1 MKYANISNNMYVNQY
16 DGESRVTALAIDP
29 SGRVDLFSV
38 PISTPSGQ
46 LQLSEE
52 PILGKTR
59 QINDIFNKQ
68 GNFGGSTSGEV
79 TLTAKTASISIKN
92 DYAYLSPVGMGIEMS
107 RNAMKGILSGDGF
120 HDQVNGVYRSIVGTN
135 GAIKRSS
142 TTDQNYIFKK
152 LFEIDGR
159 LKIADA
165 KTEAG
170 HAVTQRNTRTPAYD
184 KTCLYMVFENITKL
198 DDDNIDGIRV
208 VYTMNSEVS
217 VSDATDANEV
227 SFTQTQLSDIRH
239 IKEFFISGFADDEVG
254 IDTSV
259 TTTVNLGTVTV
270 VDDVN
275 NKLTFAGNLQ
285 PILNVGEVV
294 KIAPTG
300 DILPKTL
307 TVSEIAYLE
316 GAKATVIT
324 FTEDITAGSVIP
336 ANTATASNT
345 NIVSIGVPARPAM
358 IAKTP
363 ISMFKKNITTAAD
376 IVVNTVTSKI
386 DVTIVPPTEIV
397 SLNSVT
403 QEYETVAY
411 TPAINDVAIV
421 YISKAVLQDFIDN
434 TGTVK
439 ADGSVYAIA
448 RFDGAK
454 WSLANQGKVKETLLL
469 TGAAVTAGTFAD
481 AAAPTA
487 AEKKAAMKA
496 KTYETYTW
504 NFETTRMERI

>member
-16 DGESRVTALAIDP
+16 DGESRVTAAAIDP
-29 SGRVDLFSV
+29 SGRVDIFSV

-79 TLTAKTASISIKN
+79 TLTAKTASIAIKN

-107 RNAMKGILSGDGF
+107 RNVLKGILSGDGF
-120 HDQVNGVYRSIVGTN
+120 HDQLNGVYRSIVGTN

-208 VYTMNSEVS
+208 VYTMNSEVN

-254 IDTSV
+254 
-259 TTTVNLGTVTV
+259 
-270 VDDVN
+270 
-275 NKLTFAGNLQ
+275 
-285 PILNVGEVV
+285 
-294 KIAPTG
+294 
-300 DILPKTL
+300 
-307 TVSEIAYLE
+307 
-316 GAKATVIT
+316 AT
-324 FTEDITAGSVIP
+324 
-336 ANTATASNT
+336 
-345 NIVSIGVPARPAM
+345 VPARPGM

-363 ISMFKKNITTAAD
+363 ISMFKA
-376 IVVNTVTSKI
+376 KI
-386 DVTIVPPTEIV
+386 DDATDIAVDATDSTIDVILTVPTNIV

-403 QEYETVAY
+403 QEYETVKY
-411 TPAINDVAIV
+411 TPAENDVAVV
-421 YISKAVLQDFIDN
+421 YIAKDVLQAFIDS
-434 TGTVK
+434 TGVVK
-439 ADGSVYAIA
+439 ADGSVYALA
-448 RFDGAK
+448 VFDGTK
-454 WSLANQGKVKETLLL
+454 WSLANQGKIKET
-469 TGAAVTAGTFAD
+469 TVTSGTAVTAGTFDD

-487 AEKKAAMKA
+487 TEKKAAMKA
-496 KTYETYTW
+496 RTYETYTW